1 MVYSPSYWLIFERKD
16 YEKNKDLVDYS
27 QVICLIINNKTY
39 EAYYTGDA
47 QFNTMQTLRVV
58 IAPYHEKDGSPR
70 GWFPGKDGT
79 PLRWTG
85 IGNVIRIEGKNADQ
99 MVQDILSAMVE
110 PIDFDIIDKGDYVLK
125 KLDDKTIG
133 VAAKKLYELIQ

>member
-1 MVYSPSYWLIFERKD
+1 MVYSPNYWLIFERKD
-16 YEKNKDLVDYS
+16 YERNKDLVNYD
-27 QVICLIINNKTY
+27 QIICLIINNKTY
-39 EAYYTGDA
+39 EAYYTGDKH
-47 QFNTMQTLRVV
+47 FNTMQTLRVV
-58 IAPYHEKDGSPR
+58 IAPYRDKGGQPR

-85 IGNVIRIEGKNADQ
+85 IGNVIRVEGKNADQ

-110 PIDFDIIDKGDYVLK
+110 PIDFDFIDKGDYVLK
-125 KLDDKTIG
+125 KLDDRTIG